1 MQNPSDPDAGYDGH
15 KGQGY
20 QVQIAETYRAAE
32 NEPALSLITHVAVE
46 SAAQHDSGALIPAI
60 EGAQKLGLP
69 PKKALADTAYGSA
82 ENHQQAAKLGVELI
96 APVPGKKPQTELS
109 LADFS
114 FSDDEKVS
122 ACPQG
127 QVPFRQSLNKKTRT
141 AFFTHSTCD
150 SCSKRSQCPVLDGKK
165 GRRLCYDSK
174 QLRNARRRAFQATPQ
189 FQQDYRFPAGV
200 EAAMSQFDRR
210 TGVKQLRV
218 RGFKTSLSVLLSKP
232 PELTSSGLLRSATA
246 KTAAFQTRARLAF
259 FTLCTLLRRGAQQ
272 VPRQALRSSGA
283 NPAFD
288 RSHSPIALSL
298 RKRGAL
304 SYCGTI
310 TPAAYL
316 FHASFKEAR

>member
-1 MQNPSDPDAGYDGH
+1 MRRILQGH
-15 KGQGY
+15 YVTAKRSRVAPTRRLPAIPCKTLRTRCRLRWPQGQGY
-20 QVQIAETYRAAE
+20 QVQIAETYSTAE

-46 SAAQHDSGALIPAI
+46 SAAQHDSRALLPAI

-150 SCSKRSQCPVLDGKK
+150 SCSKRSQSPVLDGKK
-165 GRRLCYDSK
+165 GGASATTANNSATPGAEPFK
-174 QLRNARRRAFQATPQ
+174 QLRSSSKTIASGPESRRPCLSLT
-189 FQQDYRFPAGV
+189 V
-200 EAAMSQFDRR
+200 EPESNHSGSGAS
-210 TGVKQLRV
+210 
-218 RGFKTSLSVLLSKP
+218 KTSPSVPLSKP
-232 PELTSSGLLRSATA
+232 PESTLLELLRSATA
-246 KTAAFQTRARLAF
+246 KTAAFQTRIPPFRLF
-259 FTLCTLLRRGAQQ
+259 YTL
-272 VPRQALRSSGA
+272 
-283 NPAFD
+283 
-288 RSHSPIALSL
+288 
-298 RKRGAL
+298 
-304 SYCGTI
+304 Y
-310 TPAAYL
+310 TPAEGRSTSSEAGSPL
-316 FHASFKEAR
+316 FWRKSGF